1 MVFSWFLVSF
11 SYNKHNRL
19 REAFVFMT
27 IAGITEFARK
37 WTSSLW
43 QRMVLFG
50 LAYFICAVAGSYLS
64 VRGATYVSFW
74 MPAGLSIAVLLLN
87 KTRDWP
93 WLMLAVV
100 PANYLF
106 DYFHGTRSEVA
117 VFFCGAN
124 LVEIFLGAWLVRTL
138 VSECPPLKT
147 LGEFIGLMVF
157 GAMLNSMISAVIGAA
172 TLVHFGISHSFAR
185 SWEVWWGSDV
195 MAIMV
200 LAPFILAWFCPS
212 NECRI
217 VFHSAKKITEAAVLF
232 AGLSIYLWYLL
243 VWDRG
248 VVSPNKALA
257 IPFLLW
263 SGLRFGT
270 QGATAICLYTAI
282 VLCFFTAQPF
292 FGRPPALVSSSD
304 FVFALQ
310 TVLAMAVLISLIPAI
325 VLKERDQAITKLRES
340 EEHYRNLTNA
350 SFEGVAITENGRVVD
365 ANELMLTMF
374 GYERDE
380 MIGREV
386 IELVAPESRSIV
398 AESIREGRE
407 ENYEHWLLR
416 KDGSSFIAEARAKM
430 MRVGGRTIRM
440 TALRD
445 ITGRKKVEQALRE
458 SEEKFSKAFH
468 TSPDSMSI
476 TDLETGKYLEVNEAH
491 AKIFGFSREESVGRS
506 PLEMGI
512 LENTEALEQ
521 MRASL
526 KGQERIRNRE
536 VQVRARDG
544 GILTIL
550 YSAESIEL
558 GGRPCVL
565 RVVHDITDRKRAEE
579 ALRESEQ
586 RFRSYFELA
595 SVGFAIT
602 SREMRILAV
611 NDEYTRILGYS
622 REELLKKTWAELTY
636 PEDMKANETLFEQTV
651 AGKLDA
657 YTLNKR
663 LVRKDGQVI
672 NTTISARCVRRPDG
686 SPDYFVSLLLDIT
699 EREQAIEREQRAR
712 AEYTLQLIASQE
724 AERERIA
731 GELHDSLGQSLSLVK
746 NHAQLVLLQKKLTAE
761 ARKEVEII
769 SETTSSAIAEMRR
782 ISQDLHPYQLDHL
795 GLTGA
800 LNALIEN
807 VGNAGGMAF
816 EAKFDIVDDAFPR
829 DAAANLYRIVQEGVN
844 NILKHSQAKTC
855 RITLERDVN
864 EVRLVMEDDGQ
875 GFNAGERGKGMGL
888 KNMAERARIL
898 GGRLK
903 VDSTPGKGA
912 RVEINIPIS
921 PRPE

>member
-1 MVFSWFLVSF
+1 
-11 SYNKHNRL
+11 
-19 REAFVFMT
+19 MT
-27 IAGITEFARK
+27 IAQATEFARK

-43 QRMVLFG
+43 QRAVLFSV
-50 LAYFICAVAGSYLS
+50 AYFICAVVGSYLS
-64 VRGATYVSFW
+64 VRESPYVSFW
-74 MPAGLSIAVLLLN
+74 LPAGLSVAVLLLN
-87 KTRDWP
+87 PTRDWP
-93 WLMLAVV
+93 WLTLAAF
-100 PANYLF
+100 PANFLF
-106 DYFHGTRSEVA
+106 DVIDGTKLAMIFCYYFANVA
-117 VFFCGAN
+117 EFLIGA
-124 LVEIFLGAWLVRTL
+124 GLVRMF
-138 VSECPPLKT
+138 VAEYPQLKT
-147 LGEFIGLMVF
+147 LKEFIGLMFF
-157 GAMLNSMISAVIGAA
+157 GAVINSMVSAGMAA
-172 TLVHFGISHSFAR
+172 AALVHFGIRHSFVD
-185 SWEVWWGSDV
+185 SWKVLWGSDI
-195 MAIMV
+195 MAILV
-200 LAPFILAWFCPS
+200 LTPFILTWCPRL
-212 NECRI
+212 NNWRAI
-217 VFHSAKKITEAAVLF
+217 FNPPKKIVEGIVLF
-232 AGLSIYLWYLL
+232 AGLNVYLWYLL
-243 VWDRG
+243 VWDQG
-248 VVSPNKALA
+248 VVSPNKSLA
-257 IPFLLW
+257 VLFLLW
-263 SGLRFGT
+263 TGLRFGAH
-270 QGATAICLYTAI
+270 GATAIGVYIA
-282 VLCFFTAQPF
+282 VVVCFFTSQPF
-292 FGRPPALVSSSD
+292 FGLPPALVSSGG

-325 VLKERDQAITKLRES
+325 VLRERDRAIAKLRES
-340 EEHYRNLTNA
+340 EQHYRNLTNA

-374 GYERDE
+374 GYEWDE

-386 IELVAPESRSIV
+386 IELVAPESRPIV

-430 MRVGGRTIRM
+430 MRVGNRTVRM

-458 SEEKFSKAFH
+458 SEEKFSKAFRN
-468 TSPDSMSI
+468 SPDVMSI
-476 TDLETGKYLEVNEAH
+476 TDMETGKYLEVNDAH
-491 AKIFGFSREESVGRS
+491 EKAFGYKREEVIGHSSFELGIIPAS
-506 PLEMGI
+506 P
-512 LENTEALEQ
+512 
-521 MRASL
+521 
-526 KGQERIRNRE
+526 
-536 VQVRARDG
+536 ARDAVVRLLKERG
-544 GILTIL
+544 RIINEELQAVTRDGRTLTML
-550 YSAESIEL
+550 HSAELIEL
-558 GGRPCVL
+558 GGRQCVL
-565 RVVHDITDRKRAEE
+565 RVSHDITDRKRAEE

-602 SREMRILAV
+602 SREMRIMAV

-636 PEDMKANETLFEQTV
+636 PEDMKANEALFEQTV

-663 LVRKDGQVI
+663 LVRKDGRVI

-731 GELHDSLGQSLSLVK
+731 GELHDSLGQSLSLIK
-746 NHAQLVLLQKKLTAE
+746 NHAQLVLLQKKLAE
-761 ARKEVEII
+761 DTRKEVKII
-769 SETTSSAIAEMRR
+769 SETTTAAIAEMRR

-807 VGNAGGMAF
+807 VGNSGGMAF
-816 EAKFDIVDDAFPR
+816 EAKFDMVDDVFSR
-829 DAAANLYRIVQEGVN
+829 DAAASLYRIVQEGVN

-855 RITLERDVN
+855 RITLERDVH
-864 EVRLVMEDDGQ
+864 EVGLAIEDDGV
-875 GFNAGERGKGMGL
+875 GFNPDEEGKGMGL
-888 KNMAERARIL
+888 KNIAERARII

-903 VDSTPGKGA
+903 VNSTPGKGT
-912 RVEINIPIS
+912 RLEIIIPIS